1 VNSAASEAPSQAFG
15 AGPAQAADGC
25 ALVLRAKQQ
34 VNVHEMITA
43 AAFSADG
50 TRAVAGSYRGRL
62 RFYEVEGAEGT
73 SPKFEYVTQLDV
85 KNTSNQKRGKKI
97 TGLQVRTSVGVDQPS
112 TREVGSTASC

>member
-1 VNSAASEAPSQAFG
+1 MLSCV
-15 AGPAQAADGC
+15 AGHTH
-25 ALVLRAKQQ
+25 LQ

-73 SPKFEYVTQLDV
+73 KPKFEYVTQLDV

-97 TGLQVRTSVGVDQPS
+97 TGLQVSGDARCWLGWTG
-112 TREVGSTASC
+112 